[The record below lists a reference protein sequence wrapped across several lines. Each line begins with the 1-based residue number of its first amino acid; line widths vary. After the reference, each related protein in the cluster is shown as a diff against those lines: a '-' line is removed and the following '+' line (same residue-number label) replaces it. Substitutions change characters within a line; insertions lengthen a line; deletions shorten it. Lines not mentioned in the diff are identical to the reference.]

1 LVFHLERYKNNP
13 FTTFNEVKRPS
24 ILAKSVTSVYMDR
37 DVLRWIDE
45 KVKKLIYRNR
55 SHAIEYAV
63 VQMIERDFRKRHD
76 Y

>member
-1 LVFHLERYKNNP
+1 
-13 FTTFNEVKRPS
+13 
-24 ILAKSVTSVYMDR
+24 LAKSVTSVYMDR